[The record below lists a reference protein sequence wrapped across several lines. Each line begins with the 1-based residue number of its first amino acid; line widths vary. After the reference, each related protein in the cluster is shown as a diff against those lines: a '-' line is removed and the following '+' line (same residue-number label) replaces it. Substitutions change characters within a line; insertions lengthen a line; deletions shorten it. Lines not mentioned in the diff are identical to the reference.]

1 MRYSSQHKAKT
12 RVRLLKSAA
21 VVAKRSGLAAASVD
35 RNATSAGITGGA
47 LYSHF
52 PSKDELFASLV
63 AQEIESSMLTRL
75 TRTGDLTK
83 EKLLVGLKQYLSMGH
98 SVNVGGGCPIPS
110 LRADI
115 SRADESVKQ
124 NFEAWLIDLHHSWSE
139 TLGSSSEAWAVI
151 AQCTGALLL
160 ARMLAGDDAKQK
172 VLGGNYESLASRLE
186 GAIYK
191 AERFS

>member
-1 MRYSSQHKAKT
+1 MRYSSQHKAET

-35 RNATSAGITGGA
+35 RIATSAGITGGA

-63 AQEIESSMLTRL
+63 AQEIESCMLTRL

-83 EKLLVGLKQYLSMGH
+83 ERLLVGLKQYLSIDH
-98 SVNVGGGCPIPS
+98 SVNVEGGCPIPS
-110 LRADI
+110 LGTDI
-115 SRADESVKQ
+115 SRANESVKQ
-124 NFEAWLIDLHHSWSE
+124 DFEAWLIELHHSWTE

-151 AQCTGALLL
+151 AQCTGAILL
-160 ARMLAGDDAKQK
+160 ARMLAGNDAKQK
-172 VLGGNYESLASRLE
+172 VLDGSYKSLASRLE
-186 GAIYK
+186 GAFYK
-191 AERFS
+191 AEQLS